1 MKILLHIDQT
11 ERWGA
16 VQGNLTNLAN
26 AKQNLRPDL
35 DIEVVVTGEAVQQLV
50 DNDGNRALKETLKKA
65 TDAGFVIA
73 GCNNSLNRFKIAPE
87 DLFSFVR
94 VVPAGLIEVAEKENE
109 GFAYVK
115 P

>member
-11 ERWGA
+11 ERWSA
-16 VQGNLTNLAN
+16 VQGNLINLAN

-35 DIEVVVTGEAVQQLV
+35 DIEVVVTGEAIQQLV
-50 DNDGNRALKETLKKA
+50 DNDDNRALKETLKKA
-65 TDAGFVIA
+65 TDVGFVIA

>member
-1 MKILLHIDQT
+1 
-11 ERWGA
+11 
-16 VQGNLTNLAN
+16 
-26 AKQNLRPDL
+26 
-35 DIEVVVTGEAVQQLV
+35 
-50 DNDGNRALKETLKKA
+50 
-65 TDAGFVIA
+65 
-73 GCNNSLNRFKIAPE
+73 LNRFKIAPE